1 MSHESNGNDVVLF
14 EMIDAHVALV
24 SLNRP
29 DKRNAVSVAVAQA
42 FGRIVT
48 DTESRSEIRAVVLAS
63 TDPRCF
69 CAGADLA
76 DVAAGRASQLIGAGG
91 FAGFVD
97 APRRKPWI
105 AAVDGP
111 ALAGGC
117 ELCLACDMIIAGDTA
132 SFGVP
137 EVKRGLIAG
146 AGGCHRLP
154 KLIPRN
160 IAMEIIATG
169 EPVSAARAHHLG
181 LVNHLVPAGSA
192 RQRAIQ
198 LAQAIAANAPVA
210 VQESLHVAREAVGRD
225 DVSARAVA
233 RASFAVILATED
245 VKEGP
250 RAFLEKRPPVWQGH

>member
-1 MSHESNGNDVVLF
+1 MSNTPNGNAAVLF
-14 EMIDAHVALV
+14 ELVEPHIGLV

-29 DKRNAVSVAVAQA
+29 EKRNAVNGAMTEA
-42 FGRIVT
+42 FSRIVAEV
-48 DTESRSEIRAVVLAS
+48 ESRLDIRAVVLAS
-63 TDPRCF
+63 SNYRFF

-76 DVAAGRASQLIGAGG
+76 EVSAGRGLQLVTEWG

-117 ELCLACDMIIAGDTA
+117 ELCLACDMIVAGEQA
-132 SFGVP
+132 QFGVP

-146 AGGCHRLP
+146 AGGCHRLA

-160 IAMEIIATG
+160 VALELIATG
-169 EPVSAARAHHLG
+169 EPIDAVRAYQLG
-181 LVNHLVPAGSA
+181 LVNHVVPAGGA
-192 RQRAIQ
+192 MQRAIA
-198 LAQAIAANAPVA
+198 LARTIAVNAPVA
-210 VQESLHVAREAVGRD
+210 VQESLHVARESLGRED
-225 DVSARAVA
+225 AEARKIAE
-233 RASFAVILATED
+233 ASFAVILGTED

-250 RAFLEKRPPVWQGH
+250 RAFLEKRPAVWQGR